1 MFSRY
6 TLPNLGVLG
15 LKGYEWDTLQSMK
28 NSKPQLAQEKRLK
41 SDVET
46 THGASANL
54 SQVQA
59 QTAAL
64 NRKREAVIAAKQQV

>member
-1 MFSRY
+1 M
-6 TLPNLGVLG
+6 
-15 LKGYEWDTLQSMK
+15 

-64 NRKREAVIAAKQQV
+64 NRKREAAIAAKQQV